1 MIVSYFVILFVLICF
16 AYQKHK
22 CVLHPF
28 IITASIWF
36 LLHLSYE
43 IFASIYPRIPHLSP
57 LAYSYIALYLLVFFV
72 VSELIIRKRVKL
84 RLKKIVNAPKI
95 LNGRVKFCFYFI
107 FLCNLFLI
115 FRFMIFTGQYN
126 ILGVISKFRAMVTS
140 SVPIPI
146 DMKLLFYIFNLT
158 FVLLIY
164 YYLYRPRINP
174 YLKIAVI
181 LEFGIILLCISTK
194 GKLLKYIVAVLVLL
208 YVKRK
213 LTPKIM
219 LYFLIFGVGA
229 VVLLVLIRDAAF
241 FKTGYYSFADYI
253 YIYGLSPY
261 PSFDAL
267 IHGKVPYPEGVFGE
281 RTLSFFYRFIGTFV
295 DIKMPDDSPG
305 SLFITIQGPNVVVPT
320 NVYTGLGNFFMD
332 FGWKGIVFYSVAI
345 SSLFSILYKNI
356 NKRMFLFV
364 YMLLLFCLVF
374 NFFGDF
380 CFQFLSMTIQDFIAV
395 FVVFLFRKARRPMLI
410 DYGKQKNMLY
420 SFGL

>member
-1 MIVSYFVILFVLICF
+1 M
-16 AYQKHK
+16 
-22 CVLHPF
+22 HPF

-241 FKTGYYSFADYI
+241 FKTGYYSLADYL
-253 YIYGLSPY
+253 YIYVLTPF
-261 PSFDAL
+261 PSLDLL
-267 IHGKVPYPEGVFGE
+267 IHGHVPFTTEPIGG
-281 RTLSFFYRFIGTFV
+281 RTLVFFYRILNVFTHIEL
-295 DIKMPDDSPG
+295 PDDRPG
-305 SLFITIQGPNVVVPT
+305 TMFLTVQGPNVALPT
-320 NVYTGLGNFFMD
+320 NVYTSLGNFYMD
-332 FGWKGIVFYSVAI
+332 WGWIGIVFYAVLCSL
-345 SSLFSILYKNI
+345 LFSILYKNI
-356 NKRMFLFV
+356 NRRFFLFV
-364 YMLLLFCLVF
+364 YVLTIFSLVF

-380 CFQFLSMTIQDFIAV
+380 CFQFFSMTIQDIVAV
-395 FVVFLFRKARRPMLI
+395 LVVFSFRKVRKPI
-410 DYGKQKNMLY
+410 KV
-420 SFGL
+420 